1 MDIVMGWD
9 GVGWGGGFSKHFL
22 VMSETTLNYRM
33 MMKRYP
39 NLKEEIGGLN
49 LTTKSPLY
57 LTENL
62 LGGQLPP
69 VLRRCH
75 IGLLSHKVD
84 K

>member
-1 MDIVMGWD
+1 MGWG
-9 GVGWGGGFSKHFL
+9 GVGGFSKHFL
-22 VMSETTLNYRM
+22 EMSKTTLNYRM

-39 NLKEEIGGLN
+39 NLKEEVGGLN
-49 LTTKSPLY
+49 LTPKSPLY
-57 LTENL
+57 LMENL

-75 IGLLSHKVD
+75 IGLLSHKID